1 MLALVFDGTPALR
14 TDYPRPQ
21 AAPGEA
27 VVAVTVAG
35 VCSTDLEI
43 LKGYMGFSGVM
54 GHEFVGR
61 VAEGPGAWIGRRVV
75 GEINCPCGT
84 CGLCRDGLGNHCA
97 GRTVV
102 GIAGRDGVFAE
113 HVALPV
119 ANLHEV
125 PPAVDDD
132 HAVFVEPL
140 AAAFQVLEQVE
151 VGGRSVA
158 VLGAGRLGQLVARV
172 LAGAAGRLLLVGRH
186 EPKLRLAARQGIE
199 TCLARDF
206 QPARQFDVVADAT
219 GRADGL
225 ALAMEA
231 VRPRGTIVL
240 KSTVA
245 GGGGPNLAPLVIN
258 EVTVVGSRC
267 GPFSRALRALQA
279 GQVEVASLITARF
292 PLSEALAACQA
303 ARSGENVK
311 VLIDVGS

>member
-1 MLALVFDGTPALR
+1 MLALVFDGTAALR
-14 TDYPRPQ
+14 TDYPRPR
-21 AAPGEA
+21 AAAGEA

-43 LKGYMGFSGVM
+43 LKGYMGFSGVI

-61 VAEGPGAWIGRRVV
+61 VAEGPGEWLGRRVV
-75 GEINCPCGT
+75 GEINCPCGR
-84 CGLCRDGLGNHCA
+84 CGLCRDGLGNHCP

-119 ANLHEV
+119 ANLYEV

-132 HAVFVEPL
+132 RAVFVEPL
-140 AAAFQVLEQVE
+140 AAAFQVLEQVD
-151 VGGRSVA
+151 VGGRAVA
-158 VLGAGRLGQLVARV
+158 VLGDGRLGQLVARV

-186 EPKLRLAARQGIE
+186 EAKLRLAARQGIE
-199 TCLARDF
+199 TCPGEAF
-206 QPARQFDVVADAT
+206 QPAGQFDVVVDAT
-219 GRADGL
+219 GRADGF

-245 GGGGPNLAPLVIN
+245 GVGGPNLSPLVIN

-267 GPFSRALRALQA
+267 GPFRRALRALQA

-292 PLSEALAACQA
+292 GLSDGLAALEA
-303 ARSGENVK
+303 ARSGGNVK